1 MKLKI
6 NEIINRFKRKKK
18 IKKKIL
24 MKLKINKI
32 TNIFKRKKC

>member
-6 NEIINRFKRKKK
+6 NEITNRFKRKKK